1 MNYRAIILFACIYLL
16 LPDKCFAQ
24 NGFTRYIITLKHKGN
39 SPYTLSNPAAYLSPK
54 AIERRTRYQIAID
67 SADLPV
73 TPAYL
78 QQIAAI
84 PGVTIL
90 NTSRWFNQV
99 AIRINDANIINT
111 INALPFVQQS
121 QSIAARNSGG
131 NRIAPPVVTTNNI
144 AMPTAQRVQSG
155 LADFYDYGTVPL
167 AEINL
172 HNGQFLH
179 NIGMRGQHMQIAM
192 LDAGYYNYNS
202 LPAFDSMNKNNQ
214 VASTWD
220 FVDGHT
226 SVAEDHA
233 HGMQCLSIIAANM
246 PGSFIGKAPG
256 AIFHLFR
263 TEDAASEYPI
273 EEFNWLCAAERS
285 DSVGADIISSSLGY
299 ADFDYAPYNYTYAQL
314 NGKTSMAAK
323 AATLA
328 SRKGMLVV
336 VANGNSGNSS
346 WRYLL
351 TPADADSVLSV
362 GAVNTASAV
371 WPNSSYGPS
380 ADGRIKPDVA
390 SVGWG
395 ARLQSTSGGLGAGN
409 GTSYACPNMAGLATC
424 LWQAF
429 PEFKNIK
436 IIETLRLSSSKYN
449 TPDDRVGYGIPDMKQ
464 AFGRL
469 LVEYATATQQVANC
483 IATISWNSKDIGAMR
498 YEIERQ
504 LPNTFNYTTIG
515 SMSAAAGD
523 SLSKR
528 TYQFTNDITNLGPG
542 TINYRIKQ
550 IIDTA
555 QNGFTAVYLDTV
567 SVTLNS
573 ICTVTPPEEPV
584 QDTSYVKVVPN
595 PVYNNQANILVYTP
609 AAVAQLQLNIYN
621 SSGQLVTQ
629 IIQNKTAGG
638 LATYP
643 LPVNKMGKGEYFI
656 QAWDKGRLLL
666 TTKLM
671 RL

>member
-1 MNYRAIILFACIYLL
+1 MNYKAIIFFVCIYLL
-16 LPDKCFAQ
+16 LPHNSFTQ
-24 NGFTRYIITLKHKGN
+24 TGFTRYIITLKHKGN

-54 AIERRTRYQIAID
+54 AIERRTRYQIALD

-99 AIRINDANIINT
+99 AVRINDVNAINT
-111 INALPFVQQS
+111 INTLPFVQQS
-121 QSIAARNSGG
+121 QPIAARTSGG
-131 NRIAPPVVTTNNI
+131 NRITPPVTSND
-144 AMPTAQRVQSG
+144 AALPPAQRVQNG
-155 LADFYDYGTVPL
+155 LADFYDYGTVPQ

-202 LPAFDSMNKNNQ
+202 LPAFDSINKNNQ

-220 FVDGHT
+220 FVDGNT
-226 SVAEDHA
+226 SVAEDHS
-233 HGMQCLSIIAANM
+233 HGMQCLSIIAANI
-246 PGSFIGKAPG
+246 PGSFIGKAPA

-314 NGKTSMAAK
+314 NGKTSIAAK

-336 VANGNSGNSS
+336 VANGNSGSSS

-371 WPNSSYGPS
+371 WPNSSYGPA

-395 ARLQSTSGGLGAGN
+395 ARIQNTGGGLSAGN

-429 PEFKNIK
+429 PGFKNIK

-469 LVEYATATQQVANC
+469 LVEYATASQQVVNC
-483 IATISWNSKDIGAMR
+483 VATITWNTKDVGAMR

-504 LPNTFNYTTIG
+504 LPNTLNYITVG
-515 SMSAAAGD
+515 SMAATAGD

-528 TYQFTNDITNLGPG
+528 TYQFTNDISNLGPG

-550 IIDTA
+550 VIDTA
-555 QNGFTAVYLDTV
+555 QAGLTAVYLDTV
-567 SVTLNS
+567 TVTLNS
-573 ICTVTPPEEPV
+573 ICRVTPPAEPV
-584 QDTSYVKVVPN
+584 QDTSYVKIVPN

-609 AAVAQLQLNIYN
+609 AAIEQLQFNIYN
-621 SSGQLVTQ
+621 SNGQLVTQ
-629 IIQNKTAGG
+629 MIQNKATGG

-656 QAWDKGRLLL
+656 QVWDKNRLLF